1 MKEDKACKE
10 CTVGFV
16 NKSFPTMSGRY
27 CSIFEAQLVYKCP
40 CKLCLVKAMCENSCK
55 ERIVLRLRSH
65 VKIYKIPEEYNV
77 KYNKGNTL

>member
-27 CSIFEAQLVYKCP
+27 CVLFDAGFVDRCP
-40 CKLCLVKAMCENSCK
+40 CKLCLVKAMCENSCE
-55 ERIVLRLRSH
+55 ERILLRVRAH
-65 VKIYKIPEEYNV
+65 VMSIK
-77 KYNKGNTL
+77 